1 MNPGTI
7 LLVEDSEDD
16 VDLTL
21 RAFKRANIMNHV
33 VVAGD
38 GAQALDYLFA
48 TGAHAGSTQPVP
60 ALMILDLNLPKIPGL
75 EVLRRV
81 RADPRTQFMPAVVLT
96 TSREEQDIINSYA
109 LGANAYTRKPVAFEE
124 FLAATARLGLFWM
137 MVNMPPPTGVQPNV

>member
-21 RAFKRANIMNHV
+21 RAFKRANIMNRV
-33 VVAGD
+33 VVAAD
-38 GAQALDYLFA
+38 GAQALDYLFG
-48 TGAHAGSTQPVP
+48 TGAHAGATHPVP
-60 ALMILDLNLPKIPGL
+60 SLMILDLNLPKIPGL
-75 EVLRRV
+75 EVLRRA

-96 TSREEQDIINSYA
+96 TSKEEQDIINSYA
-109 LGANAYTRKPVAFEE
+109 LGANAYTRKPVAFED

-137 MVNMPPPTGVQPNV
+137 MVNMPPPEGVQPNV